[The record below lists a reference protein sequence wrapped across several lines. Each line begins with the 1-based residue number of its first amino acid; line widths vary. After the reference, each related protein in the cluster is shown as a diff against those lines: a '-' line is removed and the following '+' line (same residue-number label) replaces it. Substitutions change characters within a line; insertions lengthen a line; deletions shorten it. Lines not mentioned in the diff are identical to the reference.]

1 MCSLVKRTLQMRDKR
16 PRSIFFNLILGL
28 SLSFWLFSCGRENK
42 KEMIDLGNA
51 SWNEIETAAKGTEVD
66 FMMWVGDPFINRYM
80 NNYVV
85 PEVKNRFDIELNIL
99 PGQGG
104 DIVALTVAQQ
114 SSGSDGEID
123 MVWINGETF
132 YQLRQLNALYGPFTE
147 KLPSNK
153 FVDWE
158 NPFIGTD
165 FQQPVDGFEAPWGNV
180 QLALIYNSE
189 RVQNPPKNR
198 AELEAW
204 LKANPGK
211 FTFATEFTGLTFLKS
226 LLIDIAGGG
235 NSLAGD
241 FNQNKYDEFAPQLW
255 EYINRIKPYFWKQ
268 GETFPETVAQMHQM
282 FANTELWFTMSNN
295 DGEVDNK
302 IAQGLFDENSR
313 AYVLESGTIQ
323 NSHYLGVM
331 SNSLNKAGAMTVI
344 NFLMSPEAQLKKM
357 QPDVWGDG
365 TILSLEKL
373 PIEWR
378 EKFDGIPGRTRSP
391 KRSEIQKLALMEI
404 APEYMIKL
412 NEDFRK
418 FVIEN

>member
-1 MCSLVKRTLQMRDKR
+1 MRNRKIAFTYYRQFLIIASCTLLLTCSPAKEKVE
-16 PRSIFFNLILGL
+16 INLDQATWG
-28 SLSFWLFSCGRENK
+28 K
-42 KEMIDLGNA
+42 
-51 SWNEIETAAKGTEVD
+51 IESSARATEVN
-66 FMMWVGDPFINRYM
+66 FMMWVGDPFINRYI

-85 PEVKNRFDIELNIL
+85 PEVKARFGVEMNIL
-99 PGQGG
+99 SGQGG

-114 SSGSDGEID
+114 QSGGTGEVD

-132 YQLRQLNALYGPFTE
+132 YQLRQLTALYGPFTD
-147 KLPSNK
+147 KLPSSE

-165 FQQPVDGFEAPWGNV
+165 FQQPVEGYEAPWGNV
-180 QLALIYNSE
+180 QLALIYNDE
-189 RVQNPPKNR
+189 KVLNPPKNR
-198 AELEAW
+198 TELAEW
-204 LKANPGK
+204 VKQNPGK

-235 NSLAGD
+235 DALAGD
-241 FNQNKYDEFAPQLW
+241 FDQDKYDKYAAELW
-255 EYINRIKPYFWKQ
+255 EYINGIKPYFWKN

-282 FANTELWFTMSNN
+282 FANTELWFTLSNN

-302 IAQGLFDENSR
+302 IAQGLFDDNSR

-323 NSHYLGVM
+323 NSHYLGIM
-331 SNSLNKAGAMTVI
+331 NNSANKAGAMTVI
-344 NFLMSPEAQLKKM
+344 NFMMSPEAQLKKM

-365 TILSLEKL
+365 TILSMDKL
-373 PIEWR
+373 PQDWK
-378 EKFDGIPGRTRSP
+378 EKFESIPGRTRSP
-391 KRSEIQKLALMEI
+391 KRNEIQKLALMEI